1 MAEQVDGGD
10 IFVYAGGEQEVPRN
24 VTRVRIDRSVKIIP
38 ERAFHFRESLLSVE
52 THDDLEKIEG
62 WAFLY
67 CISLR
72 GIKLP
77 GVRIVEGGAFCD
89 CYALSDV
96 EFGDKLETI
105 GGNAFEGCH
114 SLQKIRMPSVRNIGH
129 SAFSGCEQLA
139 DLELPCVDTIG
150 TFAFSR
156 CPRLRRV
163 AIPLK
168 NNIFLIH
175 NIIQRRTQFD
185 KCENLTTVDLLGGT
199 NKTIST
205 LLLERWRNEMNQEIN
220 RINQV
225 LPNTPANEK
234 SDAIQGWIISVI
246 DRMENYKVEHNRLVN
261 EATTLLEL
269 AVWKAKLNEKEE
281 AQAKKS
287 KIDVK
292 VVRMEKRIT
301 SGADIIIKN
310 VVPFLKL
317 E

>member
-38 ERAFHFRESLLSVE
+38 ERAFHFRQNLLSVE
-52 THDDLEKIEG
+52 THDDLEKIERD
-62 WAFLY
+62 AFLY

-72 GIKLP
+72 RIKLP
-77 GVRIVEGGAFCD
+77 GVRIVERGAFCN
-89 CYALSDV
+89 CYDLSDV

-105 GGNAFEGCH
+105 EWNAFGGCQ
-114 SLQKIRMPSVRNIGH
+114 SLQKIKMPSVRNIGH